1 MRVLRKINIG
11 FLLTVIVVISLCI
24 YCVNIE
30 LSRKKEKEPIQEAAQ
45 DFLNVVDKY
54 LVLPKEYQKVD
65 VKIDKTKDKSNFDSY
80 YDELKKDLKN
90 VMNREQSIDIQMR
103 VIEYQVSSQ
112 IDETR
117 NIRLDYTKK
126 ITKIRSYVF
135 DDNQVSIQF
144 DAKVTIKTKYLD
156 ENFETGEKEEK
167 EKEKSFNTTY
177 EEMTLEKV
185 DNKWKVV
192 YANLQYEDLNG
203 YEYESAMF

>member
-1 MRVLRKINIG
+1 
-11 FLLTVIVVISLCI
+11 
-24 YCVNIE
+24 
-30 LSRKKEKEPIQEAAQ
+30 
-45 DFLNVVDKY
+45 
-54 LVLPKEYQKVD
+54 
-65 VKIDKTKDKSNFDSY
+65 
-80 YDELKKDLKN
+80 
-90 VMNREQSIDIQMR
+90 MNREQSIDIQMR

-167 EKEKSFNTTY
+167 EKEKSFDTTY